1 VVGRGGEGLKIFI
14 QPPHVWGSP
23 EQVVRIAY
31 KVLQNFEV
39 RSARPCAIVG
49 NQAVVLVAQSHVAR
63 ALAVLE
69 RAGMRAVTDSAFRC
83 NEVPSLRSVRWGKQD
98 VVVQT
103 GVNKRRHT
111 VKGGVVREQM
121 ALPLSFSPSA

>member
-1 VVGRGGEGLKIFI
+1 MWWWGGGALRILI

-31 KVLQNFEV
+31 KVLRNFGV
-39 RSARPCAIVG
+39 WSARPGAIVG
-49 NQAVVLVAQSHVAR
+49 NQADVLVAHSHVAR

-83 NEVPSLRSVRWGKQD
+83 NEVPSLKSVRWGKQD
-98 VVVQT
+98 EQT
-103 GVNKRRHT
+103 GINERKRA
-111 VKGGVVREQM
+111 VKRGVAREQM
-121 ALPLSFSPSA
+121 